1 MATLTVNTTLAND
14 AVTNAKLAN
23 MAAATVK
30 GRRVSGAGDPDD
42 LNADGVSEILDTAT
56 DPFVRTSNLPAASGD
71 VVGPASATDN
81 AIARYNTTTG
91 KLIKDSTVLVDN
103 NGKVGPVDAVDFDT
117 TPTTTA
123 AAARLIWD
131 ATEGT
136 VKVGLS
142 GGNVTAL
149 LGTDLHVLAYNNTGS
164 SIAKGKVVRVNG
176 SSGTRLTIALAQ
188 GDGDP
193 NSADTIGLTAEAI
206 GINASGYIITRGI
219 IRAVNTNAF
228 TEGDTLY
235 VSPTTAGEITNTKPS
250 APDHMVRVGYVI
262 KKAGI
267 ADGIIYVDP
276 LNGFEINELHDV
288 RITTPATNT
297 VGLFWNAVDSVWEN
311 KSATDARTAL
321 GLGTLA
327 TQSGTFSG
335 TSSGTNTGDQTITL
349 TGNVTGSGTG
359 SFATTIA
366 NDAVTYAKMQNVS
379 ATDRLLGRASAGAG
393 DVEEITCTAAGRA
406 LLDDADAAAQRT
418 TLSLVPGV
426 DVQAYDAELAAIAG
440 LVSAA
445 DTVPQFTGSGTAQ
458 LVTLKQGT
466 EAAYTGTITWTGTAP
481 SGTANIRQYY
491 CQIGNMVTWSIN
503 LNYSTAGTGIT
514 NMSLT
519 FPTEFP
525 TPDIPT
531 GFTGANARIFGSDPL
546 RLITSLT
553 GTVVV
558 SNGLMISRNA
568 ADNGFVIA
576 PTGTFTSGNYNTFIL
591 SGQYFTS

>member
-14 AVTNAKLAN
+14 AVTNDKLAN
-23 MAAATVK
+23 VATKTFK
-30 GRRVSGAGDPDD
+30 GRVSGGTGDPEDMT
-42 LNADGVSEILDTAT
+42 ADEASTILDIAT
-56 DPFVRTSNLPAASGD
+56 DPFVRTSALPTGD
-71 VVGPASATDN
+71 VTGPASATDE
-81 AIARYNTTTG
+81 AIARFDLTTG
-91 KLIKDSTVLVDN
+91 KIIQNSTVLLDN
-103 NGKVGPVDAVDFDT
+103 NGKLGQVDAIDLDT
-117 TPTTTA
+117 TPTSA
-123 AAARLIWD
+123 AAAGRVLWD
-131 ATEGT
+131 ATEGGP
-136 VKVGLS
+136 KAGLA

-164 SIAKGKVVRVNG
+164 IIAKGKVVRVSG
-176 SSGTRLTIALAQ
+176 SSGTRVTVALAQ
-188 GDGDP
+188 GDGDA

-219 IRAVNTNAF
+219 IRAINTNAYN
-228 TEGDTLY
+228 EGDVLY
-235 VSPTTAGEITNTKPS
+235 LSPTTAGDITNTKPS
-250 APDHMVRVGYVI
+250 APNHMVRVGYCV
-262 KKAGI
+262 KKAGV

-276 LNGFEINELHDV
+276 LNGFELNELHDV

-297 VGLFWNAVDSVWEN
+297 IGLFWNAVDSVWEN
-311 KSATDARTAL
+311 KSAADARTAL

-359 SFATTIA
+359 SFAATIA

-379 ATDRLLGRASAGAG
+379 ATDKVLGRSSAGAG

-406 LLDDADAAAQRT
+406 LIDDADAAAQRT
-418 TLSLVPGV
+418 TLGVVPGV

-440 LVSAA
+440 LASAA
-445 DTVPQFTGSGTAQ
+445 DKVPQFTGSGTAQ
-458 LVTLKQGT
+458 LVDLKLGT

-491 CQIGNMVTWSIN
+491 TRIGNMVTWAIN
-503 LNYSTAGTGIT
+503 LTYGTAGTGIT

-519 FPTEFP
+519 FPSEFP

-531 GFTGANARIFGSDPL
+531 GFSGANVRLYGADPL

-553 GTVVV
+553 GAVVV
-558 SNGLMISRNA
+558 SNALMISRNA

-576 PTGTFTSGNYNTFIL
+576 PTAAFTSGNYNTFIL